1 MNFSKEKF
9 LCKICHLVI
18 DKPIRLP
25 CSNTVCK
32 SHFYINNRIANTIF
46 QCPVCQANHDI
57 HSGRLYPNFFMQNQ
71 LNANIHLT
79 DSEVTLKKDLQC
91 LIQKAA
97 ALNEKFKLG
106 SLVNSHFQN
115 VENEIN
121 MQAEKVGLIRKDTI
135 LTRTARLKDNF
146 KEVLKKI
153 TKQSN
158 TLLTKV
164 NIDDEFR
171 KNIIQFDD
179 LEKFKHELNENINQL
194 EENLDIFLDDLRS
207 CMFVPYN
214 KEDLTQTNSLGYI
227 CTPYKLITGY
237 IDSSIRIKDQ
247 SNLNSSRFF
256 GKHSCSVKNFII
268 SLDSKYLISIGQNE
282 IFVKIWNLNDGTFIK
297 NLHPNI
303 GFTKTPDF
311 LINSAIADEFMAVH
325 SSKII
330 NFNIKTEKTVL
341 IADFCHQ
348 LISCCKKFNKNI
360 LLIGHHN
367 STLRVWNIETKNGEV
382 LRGHGKQIKCI
393 ESIDDFRFA
402 SASTDA
408 TIRIWEKSN
417 KNNLFTNIKTI
428 FADNSVRKLKIVK
441 HLNII
446 LALTRFILVL
456 SLRDDFKFIGK
467 LISNNKS
474 HPKYFETLPNDQI
487 LVGNFN
493 KTLEIWCLKS
503 LKSLKI
509 LKDYPSEIQA
519 MNIYFPYEKQFN

>member
-18 DKPIRLP
+18 DKPTRLP

-32 SHFYINNRIANTIF
+32 SHFYINNRISNPIF
-46 QCPVCQANHDI
+46 KCPLCQTNHDM
-57 HSGRLYPNFFMQNQ
+57 HSGRFYPNFFMQNQ

-79 DSEVTLKKDLQC
+79 YSEVTLKKDLQC

-97 ALNEKFKLG
+97 ALNEKFKVDF
-106 SLVNSHFQN
+106 LVDSHFQN

-121 MQAEKVGLIRKDTI
+121 MQTEKVGLVRKDTI
-135 LTRTARLKDNF
+135 LTRTAQLKDNF
-146 KEVLKKI
+146 KEAFKKL
-153 TKQSN
+153 TKKSN

-164 NIDDEFR
+164 NIEDEFR
-171 KNIIQFDD
+171 KNIIQFDN
-179 LEKFKHELNENINQL
+179 LEKFKNELDENINRL
-194 EENLDIFLDDLRS
+194 EEDLDIFLGDLRS

-214 KEDLTQTNSLGYI
+214 KVDLSNTNSLGYI
-227 CTPYKLITGY
+227 YTPYKLITGY
-237 IDSSIRIKDQ
+237 FDSTIRIKDQ
-247 SNLNSSRFF
+247 YNLNSSRFF
-256 GKHSCSVKNFII
+256 GKHSCAVKNFII
-268 SLDSKYLISIGQNE
+268 SLDNKYLISIGQQDT
-282 IFVKIWNLNDGTFIK
+282 FVKIWNLSDGKFIK

-303 GFTKTPDF
+303 GFTSKHNF
-311 LINSAIADEFMAVH
+311 LINSAIVNEFMCVY
-325 SSKII
+325 SFCGGSRII
-330 NFNIKTEKTVL
+330 NFNIKTEKSIL
-341 IADFCHQ
+341 ILDFCHQ
-348 LISCCKKFNKNI
+348 LISCCKVFNKNI
-360 LLIGHHN
+360 LLIGYNN
-367 STLRVWNIETKNGEV
+367 STIRVWNTETKNGEV
-382 LRGHGKQIKCI
+382 LRGHSEKIKCL
-393 ESIDDFRFA
+393 ESIDEFRFA

-417 KNNLFTNIKTI
+417 QNNLFTNIKTI

-446 LALTRFILVL
+446 LALTRCIIVL
-456 SLRDDFKFIGK
+456 SLTDDFKFIGE

-487 LVGNFN
+487 LVGNAN

-519 MNIYFPYEKQFN
+519 MNIYFPYE